1 MADLFPAGWLDGGL
15 NKKRLDKLSKHVI
28 DNDKWDREDVRRM
41 LKELPPFSAARKQL
55 SEFAETGEEFAVDA
69 FWALLKAE
77 PELLPTE
84 AIHPDDLVN
93 RRIAEMMAELDAYDR
108 CRRYSVN
115 DDVQAALSVVTMEP
129 DIETLF
135 DKTKMQREKAE
146 QLRQALQSLAQSTKD
161 LEERQRDLDELIK
174 EWGGDPTDPDLQG
187 EKPEQDEEGEGEGD
201 DGEGA
206 GEGEEGME
214 GENLPG
220 GTPQPGPGQPDPN
233 AQPQPGQGQPQD
245 NPMGNQQVPGS
256 GMDALTEEQWE
267 QLAEAQQKRNEARE
281 RAEQAQTEADQAGQD
296 FEDAMD
302 KGQGTVRSILTDA
315 LNKAADEA
323 QNASDIARTWGLE
336 PGEMQK
342 MPAKERMELA
352 KRLNNERFRRIAD
365 LFGPMRNLMLSEQQR
380 KTVHT
385 KEELYDVEIGG
396 DIGRLL
402 PTEILNLREGP
413 TRLDFLRRLSENK
426 VLQYAMQG
434 TERLARGGIIMSE
447 DGSGSMG
454 GDREM
459 WAKAVMLCL
468 LHLARMQKRSFHLI
482 HFGSPGQYKLMSFEK
497 PEDFT
502 LDNVLDA
509 AELFFGGGTDFE
521 TPMKVCLELLQKEFS
536 ATGCVRGDHV
546 FVTDDECRVRD
557 DFMATYLEEAEK
569 MQFTTWGISV
579 SGGDRRAGALD
590 TMTEGKVATIKD
602 FLTGEDIRSI
612 FRGV

>member
-15 NKKRLDKLSKHVI
+15 DKKKLAKLSKNVI

-55 SEFAETGEEFAVDA
+55 GEFAPTGEEFSVDA
-69 FWALLKAE
+69 FWALIKAE
-77 PELLPTE
+77 PELLATD

-93 RRIAEMMAELDAYDR
+93 RRIAEMMAELDAYER
-108 CRRYSVN
+108 LRRYSVN

-135 DKTKMQREKAE
+135 DKTKTQREKAE
-146 QLRQALQSLAQSTKD
+146 QLRQALQGLAQRQQE
-161 LEERQRDLDELIK
+161 LEESQRDLDEMIK
-174 EWGGDPTDPDLQG
+174 EWGGDPNDPELQG
-187 EKPEQDEEGEGEGD
+187 DKPEQPEQGEGEGE
-201 DGEGA
+201 DGCD
-206 GEGEEGME
+206 GME

-220 GTPQPGPGQPDPN
+220 GTPQPGPGEGDG
-233 AQPQPGQGQPQD
+233 PQVPGQGQPNGQPGQPQD
-245 NPMGNQQVPGS
+245 KQGNQQVPGS
-256 GMDALTEEQWE
+256 GMDALNEDQWE
-267 QLAEAQQKRNEARE
+267 QLAEAQRKRDEARE
-281 RAEQAQTEADQAGQD
+281 RAEQAQQDANEAGQD
-296 FEDAMD
+296 FEDSMD

-315 LNKAADEA
+315 MNKAADEA
-323 QNASDIARTWGLE
+323 QNASEVARTWGLE
-336 PGEMQK
+336 PGEMTK

-385 KEELYDVEIGG
+385 KEELFDVEIGG

-402 PTEILNLREGP
+402 PTEILNLRAGP

-434 TERLARGGIIMSE
+434 QEKLARGGIIMSE

-468 LHLARMQKRSFHLI
+468 LHLSRIQKRSFHLI
-482 HFGSPGQYKLMSFEK
+482 HFGSPGQFKLISFEK
-497 PEDFT
+497 PEDYS
-502 LDNVLDA
+502 LDRVLDA

-521 TPMKVCLELLQKEFS
+521 TPMKVCLDLLHKEFS
-536 ATGCVRGDHV
+536 ANGCVRGDHV
-546 FVTDDECRVRD
+546 FVTDDECRVRE
-557 DFMATYLEEAEK
+557 DFMQEYLDDAEK

-579 SGGDRRAGALD
+579 SGGERRKGALD
-590 TMTEGKVATIKD
+590 TMSEGKVATIKD
-602 FLTGEDIRSI
+602 FLSGEDIRHL